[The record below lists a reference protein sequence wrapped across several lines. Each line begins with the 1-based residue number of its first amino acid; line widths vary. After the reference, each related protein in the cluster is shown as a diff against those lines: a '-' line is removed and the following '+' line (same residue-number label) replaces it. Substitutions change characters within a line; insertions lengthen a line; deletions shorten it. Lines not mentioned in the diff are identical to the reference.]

1 MLAINIAGIYP
12 DIQSM
17 YTGSMTP
24 GEICYKVY
32 WLATINPCIADSPE
46 KLISLLKRL
55 ILMTYTTKVI
65 LP

>member
-1 MLAINIAGIYP
+1 MIAINTAGIYP
-12 DIQSM
+12 EIQSM

-24 GEICYKVY
+24 DEICYKVY

-46 KLISLLKRL
+46 NLIFHLEIL
-55 ILMTYTTKVI
+55 ILMTYAMELI